1 MPAMSLTTATYW
13 PLHTAARV
21 IRAGG
26 VVAYPTEAVYGLG
39 CDPANEAA
47 VRRLLAI
54 KQRPVHKGLI
64 LLAGDTAQLRPWISV
79 SDTDMARMQ
88 ATWPGPVTWVVPAS
102 ERVPAWVRGR
112 HSSVAVRVSGHPLA
126 RALAL
131 AAGTPIVSTSANL
144 SGRPSARNA
153 FQVGRQLG
161 QEIDFLVAGQCDL
174 AAKPSTIIDLTSGRT
189 LRG

>member
-1 MPAMSLTTATYW
+1 MSMTTAAHW

-39 CDPANEAA
+39 CDPGNAAA

-54 KQRPVHKGLI
+54 KQRPEHKGLI
-64 LLAGDTAQLRPWISV
+64 LLAGDAAQLRPWITV
-79 SDTDMARMQ
+79 SDADLARMQ

-102 ERVPAWVRGR
+102 ARVPEWVRGR
-112 HSSVAVRVSGHPLA
+112 HSGVAVRVSGHPLA
-126 RALAL
+126 RALAR

-161 QEIDFLVAGQCDL
+161 SMIDFLVTGQCDL
-174 AAKPSTIIDLTSGRT
+174 AAKPSTIIDLSSGRT